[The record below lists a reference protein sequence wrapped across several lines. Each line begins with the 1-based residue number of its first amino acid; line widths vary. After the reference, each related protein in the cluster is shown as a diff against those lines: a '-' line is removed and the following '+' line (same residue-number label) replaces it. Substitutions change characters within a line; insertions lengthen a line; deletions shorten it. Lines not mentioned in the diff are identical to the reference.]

1 MSRMRSDEAERHRQA
16 IIVFAEHL
24 QELLGKCKPEQTSGL
39 SPYPRWVP
47 KRGCDQ
53 RANEL
58 YLTLSALTGPAADAV
73 ESVGVMIGFKPSG
86 TMNHY
91 PMNPV
96 AAWPTLFTDQP
107 MINVEY
113 LFGSCNQALGRL
125 SAEAERARS
134 VEGSLAGLIGRFVAF
149 PRRVREAAGL
159 PPEGLAGRVA
169 TGVGV
174 LAQVL
179 IGLFVTVA
187 GGLLLILAGK
197 WLGLG
202 N

>member
-1 MSRMRSDEAERHRQA
+1 M
-16 IIVFAEHL
+16 
-24 QELLGKCKPEQTSGL
+24 CKPVPTHGL

-47 KRGCDQ
+47 KRTYDQ

-58 YLTLSALTGPAADAV
+58 YLTLNALTGPAADTLKA
-73 ESVGVMIGFKPSG
+73 VGVTIGFKPSG
-86 TMNHY
+86 TINHY

-125 SAEAERARS
+125 ATEAERARS
-134 VEGSLAGLIGRFVAF
+134 LERSLAGLIGRFVAF

-159 PPEGLAGRVA
+159 PSEGLAGRVA

-187 GGLLLILAGK
+187 GGLLVILAGK
-197 WLGLG
+197 WLRLG
-202 N
+202 D